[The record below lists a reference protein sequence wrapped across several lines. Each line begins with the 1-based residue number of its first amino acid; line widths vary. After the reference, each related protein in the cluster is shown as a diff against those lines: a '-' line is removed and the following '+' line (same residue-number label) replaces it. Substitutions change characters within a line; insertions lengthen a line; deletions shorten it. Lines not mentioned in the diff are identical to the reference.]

1 MANVLFLSLFLAQ
14 ASAFLVFSPHRIG
27 SVHESRISIAP
38 NHEKSQT
45 KSLTIPRMTSADFK
59 DSIDRRKII
68 SFAGATL
75 ANLAIFRI
83 DPTSAAESN
92 EPAITAKVF
101 DKAKNAVLF
110 SLTYSDSQVFI
121 DLSISGRTKALEN
134 EKWEKV
140 ETNLLIVFAK
150 NLHF

>member
-101 DKAKNAVLF
+101 DKKCCLVFSNLF
-110 SLTYSDSQVFI
+110 GF
-121 DLSISGRTKALEN
+121 SG
-134 EKWEKV
+134 
-140 ETNLLIVFAK
+140 F
-150 NLHF
+150 H